1 MAEWSQTWTW
11 IDGTWHEGNPPII
24 GPRTHA
30 AWLGSSVFDG
40 ARAFEGVAP
49 DLDRHCDRVNN
60 SAHALGLNPTMQTDE
75 IVELSGEG
83 IKKFGDKAELYIR
96 PMYWAEQGGYF
107 SVPPLPESTRFC
119 LCLHVTPMPEP
130 QGFSVTQSQYRRPT
144 IESAPVNAKAGCLYP
159 NSGRALME
167 VRGRGYD
174 NAVVLDALSNVAE
187 LATANLMMA
196 KDGVVHTPY
205 PNGTFLNGITR
216 QRVIHL
222 LRDAGVEVQ
231 ERIITYDELRDA
243 DELWSTGNYAKV
255 LPINRIDDRELQ
267 PGPLY
272 SRARALYWEWA
283 HSV

>member
-1 MAEWSQTWTW
+1 MADWSQTWTW

-49 DLDRHCDRVNN
+49 DLDRHCERVNN
-60 SAHALGLNPTMQTDE
+60 SARALGLNPTMETDE
-75 IVELSGEG
+75 IVALSHEG

-96 PMYWAEQGGYF
+96 PMYWAEEGGYF

-119 LCLHVTPMPEP
+119 LCLHITPMPEP
-130 QGFSVTQSQYRRPT
+130 QGFSVTQTSFRRPT

-167 VRGRGYD
+167 VRDKGFD

-222 LRDAGVEVQ
+222 LRDAGVEVA
-231 ERIITYDELRDA
+231 ERIITYDELKDA

-272 SRARALYWEWA
+272 SRARALYWDWA
-283 HSV
+283 HSA